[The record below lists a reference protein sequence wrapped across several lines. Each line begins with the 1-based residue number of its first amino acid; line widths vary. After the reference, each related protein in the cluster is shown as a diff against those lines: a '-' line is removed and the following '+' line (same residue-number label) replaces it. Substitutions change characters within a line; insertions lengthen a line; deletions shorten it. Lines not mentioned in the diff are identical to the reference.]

1 MEIQTIVK
9 EICPMTT
16 QGCMKNGTLL
26 IEVFEKYDEDPL
38 SYYVPKIIR
47 TVVPLANHLYG
58 KVKSKQHG
66 FVRWLQHE
74 FPTKGD
80 INTLTYNDTCCSIPS
95 YY

>member
-1 MEIQTIVK
+1 MEIQTLVN
-9 EICPMTT
+9 EICPIST
-16 QGCMKNGTLL
+16 QEWMKNGNLL
-26 IEVFEKYDEDPL
+26 IDVSEKDNVYSL
-38 SYYVPKIIR
+38 TYYVPKIIR